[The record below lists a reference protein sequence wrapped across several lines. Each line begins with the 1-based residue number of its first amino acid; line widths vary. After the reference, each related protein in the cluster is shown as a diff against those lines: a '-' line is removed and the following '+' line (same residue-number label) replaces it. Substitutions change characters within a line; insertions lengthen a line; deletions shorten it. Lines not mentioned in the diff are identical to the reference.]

1 MLLFYIMIRSTVLL
15 AIFAFTFTWANAQKD
30 MYKSNLDSIE
40 VLHIVKIKRLL
51 YIDKNLTEE
60 EISRTPVYQ
69 PKVTFNNKDSI
80 WLVSS
85 TKYKTTRRGKCRKTN
100 GCTIVTTMHVEVD
113 DRNGKILSKRKEITK
128 LPNYE

>member
-1 MLLFYIMIRSTVLL
+1 MLLFYNMIRTTLL
-15 AIFAFTFTWANAQKD
+15 VVVFAFSFTCANAQNDKF
-30 MYKSNLDSIE
+30 KSNLDSIE
-40 VLHIVKIKRLL
+40 VLQIVKKKRLL

-69 PKVTFNNKDSI
+69 PKVTFNNEDYT
-80 WLVSS
+80 WHVSS

-113 DRNGKILSKRKEITK
+113 DRNGKIISKHKEITK
-128 LPNYE
+128 IPNYE